1 MPDIETVSTWQGRTL
16 LDRDGSRIGTI
27 DAIYLDDRTGQP
39 EWALVNNGLFGTRSG
54 FVPLAQAFQ
63 SDNDVL
69 VTYDKQLVQD
79 APRFDPDQHLSEA
92 EERQLW
98 QHYGLDYDTIDRS
111 VATDRDATSRTRVG
125 RDTSGPTTDDAMT
138 HSEEELRVGTPERE
152 RGWVRLRKYVA
163 TDHVEQAEEPVVE
176 KPTSVNDRSD
186 SQARRRR
193 S

>member
-39 EWALVNNGLFGTRSG
+39 EWALVNNGLFGPRSG

-98 QHYGLDYDTIDRS
+98 QHYGLDYDTIDPS
-111 VATDRDATSRTRVG
+111 VATDRDATT
-125 RDTSGPTTDDAMT
+125 
-138 HSEEELRVGTPERE
+138 ERE

-176 KPTSVNDRSD
+176 KPTSVDDRST
-186 SQARRRR
+186 SQASRRR